1 MGSLGCVRYK
11 YTKKEFT
18 LLKTI
23 PYVNFYIFI
32 SGIIFMCGVKRPL
45 LAKVFLRIIMRD
57 ELFQFFCIFFLFQKW
72 TEPVEKISRELSQAE
87 EANMKN
93 RKRLRGI
100 ALAIQSVISLLYL
113 VRSRNNTNIDIA
125 STTTTS
131 TTVVKPTSTSTEKKL
146 KDDNAIMSSPN
157 ISRIP
162 RPTSAMASPSCTRK
176 SPTTSNVPTANKK
189 RTVVSAGTTRKPP
202 NYDQPDYSL
211 KKGFLKREEKVDT
224 GTLKK
229 KKRVVRSKIS
239 VPTTPVRKP
248 VAVKLKEE
256 PSLAVTA
263 FKDKQV
269 RFRPSSVIDVRVD
282 IVDHER
288 PERPG
293 SAQGYRSRK
302 PINLS
307 GKNIP
312 KSKENKTTIIG
323 TKDASKNKNDSKDDK
338 QIENEE
344 KSTVKPKH
352 ENSADNIVG
361 EVSGVA
367 SNGVKLRKKTPRSR
381 SNSMMDLNSSAC
393 LSTSKESVSSST
405 SDTTNTANNN
415 KINNKEVET
424 KKSNGDT
431 SSSRRHRPVSLMLS
445 NPTSSNTR
453 KALTPSTDEFNRKRL
468 QYRLTDQLHAV
479 KKENPGR
486 VSPKRNSKFKL
497 SNLSSPRCRSPT
509 RGSKDPSP
517 SRRTATTTKENVPE
531 HKQVRSRAAS
541 ATSKTI
547 NNRDRSLSA
556 TRRSPAVSKKSP
568 TPTTPSSIPSSPK
581 KTLRDRSASA
591 TRSSLSATRKSSNTT
606 PPKTTAPQAD
616 GSPLTRPKSNHNKS
630 SKNGGS
636 WNPGTNIHY
645 REPDSLRKPLSPKKK
660 LNSSPKHVP
669 RKSIDSGKV
678 HITTEV
684 NKRKNITFP
693 DGKKVDRE
701 TNTKTTVSVDMTDG
715 GEDTKAEKRANLLAK
730 VKTLAQEIGSLS
742 SLDTT
747 PVSEGSSDS
756 IQADGTTPVR
766 SNSDMIGTVIKEET
780 DRFSET
786 EYLSLSERS

>member
-1 MGSLGCVRYK
+1 M
-11 YTKKEFT
+11 
-18 LLKTI
+18 
-23 PYVNFYIFI
+23 
-32 SGIIFMCGVKRPL
+32 
-45 LAKVFLRIIMRD
+45 
-57 ELFQFFCIFFLFQKW
+57 
-72 TEPVEKISRELSQAE
+72 EKISRELSQAE

-113 VRSRNNTNIDIA
+113 VRSRNNTNIDNA
-125 STTTTS
+125 SSTTQATAMS
-131 TTVVKPTSTSTEKKL
+131 AEKKL

-176 SPTTSNVPTANKK
+176 SPITANQK
-189 RTVVSAGTTRKPP
+189 RSIVSAGTTRKPT

-248 VAVKLKEE
+248 VPSSPAVKRKEE

-269 RFRPSSVIDVRVD
+269 RFRPASVIDVRVD

-307 GKNIP
+307 TKTSP
-312 KSKENKTTIIG
+312 KSKENKTTIVE
-323 TKDASKNKNDSKDDK
+323 TKDTSKTKKNLNYNKEAEK
-338 QIENEE
+338 EE
-344 KSTVKPKH
+344 KPSTKPKH

-367 SNGVKLRKKTPRSR
+367 SNGVKLRKRTPRSR
-381 SNSMMDLNSSAC
+381 STSMMDLDSSSC
-393 LSTSKESVSSST
+393 LSTSKESVSSSKSDNT
-405 SDTTNTANNN
+405 SNNTNNN
-415 KINNKEVET
+415 KTTNSKNVET
-424 KKSNGDT
+424 KKDQST

-445 NPTSSNTR
+445 NPTPGNSK
-453 KALTPSTDEFNRKRL
+453 KALTPSTDEFNKKRL

-479 KKENPGR
+479 NKENPGR

-517 SRRTATTTKENVPE
+517 SRRAATTTKENVPE

-541 ATSKTI
+541 AASRTTNSS
-547 NNRDRSLSA
+547 NGRDRSLSA
-556 TRRSPAVSKKSP
+556 TRRSPGVSKKDPSP
-568 TPTTPSSIPSSPK
+568 VTPSSTPSSPK
-581 KTLRDRSASA
+581 KTLRDRSTSA
-591 TRSSLSATRKSSNTT
+591 TRSTLSSTRKSSNTT
-606 PPKTTAPQAD
+606 PPKTITPQSG
-616 GSPLTRPKSNHNKS
+616 GSPLLRPKSNHNTSTKG
-630 SKNGGS
+630 GGS
-636 WNPGTNIHY
+636 WNSGTNINY
-645 REPDSLRKPLSPKKK
+645 RDPDSLRKPLSPKKRM
-660 LNSSPKHVP
+660 NSSPKHVP

-701 TNTKTTVSVDMTDG
+701 TNTKTTVSVDMNSDN

-730 VKTLAQEIGSLS
+730 VKILAQEIGSLS
-742 SLDTT
+742 SLDTR

-756 IQADGTTPVR
+756 IQGDGTTPVR